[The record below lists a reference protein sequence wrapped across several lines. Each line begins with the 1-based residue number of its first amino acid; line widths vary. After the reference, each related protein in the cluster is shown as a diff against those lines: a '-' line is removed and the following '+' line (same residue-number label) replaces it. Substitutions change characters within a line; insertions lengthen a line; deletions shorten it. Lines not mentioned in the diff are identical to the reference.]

1 MSYQAM
7 TRNALK
13 NIAKEYDCKSLL
25 SIGSDSK
32 TVKGEKLGVL
42 TGILYMLP
50 DDHICPVA
58 RLAGCREGCLVTA
71 GRAAIYQSIMQA
83 RQARSKFW
91 YGNPEAFL
99 ALLERDIEQL
109 QRKAKRKG
117 MECAVRLNGTSDIN
131 WTRAKLANEQT
142 LFERFAEVQF
152 YDYTKTP
159 RIAKDS
165 LAIDNYHVTLSFS
178 GASSR
183 YVDLVEKT
191 SAETGCNMAVVFR
204 TKRLPE
210 TFRGR
215 KVINGDL
222 TDLRFTDP
230 SGVVVGLKAKG
241 QAKKDTTGFVVN

>member
-1 MSYQAM
+1 MNYQTM
-7 TRNALK
+7 TRKALQT
-13 NIAKEYDCKSLL
+13 IANEYACKSLL

-71 GRAAIYQSIMQA
+71 GRASIYQSIMQA

-91 YGNPEAFL
+91 YGNPDAFL
-99 ALLERDIEQL
+99 SLLERDIESL

-131 WTRAKLANEQT
+131 WTRAKLANGQT
-142 LFERFAEVQF
+142 LFERFADVQF

-165 LAIDNYHVTLSFS
+165 MSIGNYHVTLSFS
-178 GASSR
+178 GASQR
-183 YVDLVEKT
+183 YMDLVEKT
-191 SAETGCNMAVVFR
+191 AAETGCNMAVVFR
-204 TKRLPE
+204 TKYLPD

-215 KVINGDL
+215 KVVNGDL

-230 SGVVVGLKAKG
+230 SGVIVGLKAKG
-241 QAKKDTTGFVVN
+241 QAKKDASGFVID